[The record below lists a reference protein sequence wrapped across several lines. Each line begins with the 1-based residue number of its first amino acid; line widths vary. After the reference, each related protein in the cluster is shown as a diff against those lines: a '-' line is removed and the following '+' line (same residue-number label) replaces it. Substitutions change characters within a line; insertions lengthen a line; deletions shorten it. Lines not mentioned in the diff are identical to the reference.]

1 MRHNHFTRAASLAP
15 TTFDAESNTVELTL
29 STGADVRRAG
39 YIERLP
45 IANADLSGIVGA
57 PVLDTHNQ
65 GSTRAVLGVIE
76 KAWKTAGEIRARIK
90 LSARDDVAGIV
101 ADVRDGI
108 LRSVSVGYV
117 VSKWRDESNSKGE
130 RIRTALAWKIHEAS
144 FVPIGA
150 DPGAVVRSQSV
161 KTKKKTGANPPAEND
176 TDVIDVVDNNE
187 NIVRRARKPVRDV
200 FFRALTRN
208 NHVSP
213 EDLALAYREADEILD
228 NAEDGDTEEELIE
241 AARTRALEV
250 LQERTSRAPR
260 VRIVSS
266 HDDPAAIATRQQGAL
281 FARMTGAAPKPEERE
296 FYYMRCVDYARQ
308 FLTTAGV
315 SLLGLSEFD
324 IIARAISTR
333 AAHTASDFG
342 GLLTG
347 TGNRLLLEQFEAF
360 RTALMQLGRLANA
373 PDFRPLNR
381 LRISEMGAVTVLGGE
396 NSELKNV
403 SRSEV
408 VSSYQIDT
416 AGLIFALSFAAIQ
429 NDDLGAFADFGR
441 AAAQAVAQYQR
452 QVLIALI
459 EGNPV
464 MSEDGQPL
472 FSAAHRNVLTPGPI
486 IGAGGDLSALRDAR
500 YLIRTQLGLDNST
513 TLNLTPRFLVVG
525 AGMETEAQQAL
536 SEVFAAN
543 VGDVN
548 AFESA
553 MTLIVESGLDPHNWF
568 VFTNPSAAPVF
579 EHAWLQGFTGPQ
591 LASQENFRTLA
602 MDFRCVAHWGA
613 GLLPGGWRGAVANFN
628 TQESNSGPVLP

>member
-1 MRHNHFTRAASLAP
+1 MRHNMLLRSAALAP
-15 TTFDAESNTVELTL
+15 STFNPKDNTVEVVL
-29 STGADVRRAG
+29 STGSDVRRAG

-57 PVLDTHNQ
+57 PLLDAHAQ
-65 GSTRAVLGVIE
+65 HSTRAVLGVIE
-76 KAWKTAGEIRARIK
+76 KAWKTETEIRARVK

-108 LRSVSVGYV
+108 LRNVSVGYA

-150 DPGAVVRSQSV
+150 DPGAKTRSHSVR
-161 KTKKKTGANPPAEND
+161 KTKKGVRVAAPEAE
-176 TDVIDVVDNNE
+176 TEIDSNTPEVETREEPTVAE
-187 NIVRRARKPVRDV
+187 TRAEIRTIIRRAGGTAEQADDLIDSDSTVEQA
-200 FFRALTRN
+200 RA
-208 NHVSP
+208 
-213 EDLALAYREADEILD
+213 AAY
-228 NAEDGDTEEELIE
+228 ELMT
-241 AARTRALEV
+241 A
-250 LQERTSRAPR
+250 RTSRAPR

-281 FARMTGAAPKPEERE
+281 HARMTGAAPKPEERE
-296 FYYMRCVDYARQ
+296 FYYTRCVDYARQ
-308 FLTTAGV
+308 FLTAAGV
-315 SLLGLSEFD
+315 STLGLSEFD
-324 IIARAISTR
+324 IITR
-333 AAHTASDFG
+333 AAHTTSDFPN
-342 GLLTG
+342 LLTG

-360 RTALMQLGRLANA
+360 RTALLQLGRLANA

-452 QVLIALI
+452 QVVISLI

-464 MSEDGQPL
+464 MAEDNQPL
-472 FSAAHRNVLTPGPI
+472 FSAAHRNVLAPSPI

-500 YLIRTQLGLDNST
+500 YLIRTQLGLDGAT

-579 EHAWLQGFTGPQ
+579 EHAWLQGFAGPQ
-591 LASQENFRTLA
+591 LASMENFRTLA

-628 TQESNSGPVLP
+628 TQESNSGPALP